1 MKKNTERK
9 EVLALYVVQFSN
21 LIIPLLSFPYLIN
34 ILGVDN
40 FGKVGFAQTLL
51 LIFCFIIDFGFN
63 LSAARYISTKKS
75 ENNSIYS
82 TVIIIKL
89 FIYVVLF
96 FFGNFFVLFSA
107 FNQADKII
115 WLLVSFLCLGSVITP
130 NFLFNGLGIN
140 SVLAIIS
147 LLCRIF
153 FLIPLFIFVNNSDQY
168 NLAIILQFM
177 PNILIGLISTIYVI
191 FKLNVNFNFKYFDF
205 NLAIEQLNEAFHN
218 FSASGFT
225 LGFTYAIPL
234 LVKSFLGD
242 AALGIYTIVERLLN
256 ILKQAYLP
264 LIQAFYSKSCFFY
277 ETRDWANYAKILI
290 NVFKIYILIGVF
302 SLTTNYFIGEEII
315 GIFITKD
322 INLVDYLSIGIF
334 NQIIISIAMIMVNL
348 YIIPIGKGRVLKKI
362 YFFGMIVFLLT
373 FNYMQRSYGLM
384 GVFYSMLL
392 VETVITLIMV
402 YISYVYYRNIIKN

>member
-1 MKKNTERK
+1 
-9 EVLALYVVQFSN
+9 
-21 LIIPLLSFPYLIN
+21 
-34 ILGVDN
+34 
-40 FGKVGFAQTLL
+40 
-51 LIFCFIIDFGFN
+51 
-63 LSAARYISTKKS
+63 
-75 ENNSIYS
+75 
-82 TVIIIKL
+82 
-89 FIYVVLF
+89 
-96 FFGNFFVLFSA
+96 
-107 FNQADKII
+107 
-115 WLLVSFLCLGSVITP
+115 
-130 NFLFNGLGIN
+130 
-140 SVLAIIS
+140 
-147 LLCRIF
+147 
-153 FLIPLFIFVNNSDQY
+153 
-168 NLAIILQFM
+168 M

-373 FNYMQRSYGLM
+373 FNYMQRAYGLM